1 MLESLAKLCNIL
13 GMRAVIGLN
22 YRYFL
27 GKFVKFCRASDLQ
40 NTTYYSA
47 TASDFQQHFCLAF
60 FPCFI
65 SNISIRSQLV
75 A

>member
-1 MLESLAKLCNIL
+1 MLESLAKLSIIF
-13 GMRAVIGLN
+13 GKRALIGLN
-22 YRYFL
+22 HRYFL
-27 GKFVKFCRASDLQ
+27 AKFVKFCRASVLQ

-47 TASDFQQHFCLAF
+47 TASDFQHHFCLAF

-65 SNISIRSQLV
+65 SNISSRSQLV